1 MELVLLHAFPL
12 NSGLW
17 DDVRSLLDH
26 PASEVLVPDFRG
38 FGQTPLTDAESEMV
52 PSPSLEVL
60 SRDVFQAMDA
70 AGFERATIAGVSLG
84 GYVAMAMLRMAPE
97 RVGGLVLIDTKAGA
111 DAEPARANRIRIAT
125 EMEQG
130 GDVGVLAR
138 AMLPG
143 LLGESTHADQPAVVE
158 RVRAMIESAD
168 PAAIAW
174 VQRAMAD
181 RPDSHQVLAS
191 YVGPVAI
198 VWGEEDA
205 LTGWADQE
213 AMLAAM
219 ADRGDGRFAAPGS
232 ARGPATFNRVARSGH
247 LTPVEAPAEVAA
259 VLMTR

>member
-1 MELVLLHAFPL
+1 MALVLLHAFPL
-12 NSGLW
+12 HSGLW
-17 DDVRSLLDH
+17 DHVRSLLDL
-26 PASEVLVPDFRG
+26 PAGEVLVPDFRG
-38 FGQTPLTDAESEMV
+38 FGQTSLTDTGSNIV

-60 SRDVFQAMDA
+60 ARDVLNAMDE
-70 AGFERATIAGVSLG
+70 AGFERPIIAGVSLG
-84 GYVAMAMLRMAPE
+84 GYVAMAMLRVAPE

-130 GDVGVLAR
+130 GDVRVLAR

-143 LLGESTHADQPAVVE
+143 LLGESTHADQPAIVE
-158 RVRAMIESAD
+158 RIRAMIESAD

-174 VQRAMAD
+174 VQRAMAN
-181 RPDSHQVLAS
+181 RPDSHDVLTS

-205 LTGWADQE
+205 LAGWADQE
-213 AMLAAM
+213 SMLAAF
-219 ADRGDGRFAAPGS
+219 ADRGDGRFAAPGT
-232 ARGPATFNRVARSGH
+232 ARGPATFHRVAKAGH

-259 VLMTR
+259 VLSTR